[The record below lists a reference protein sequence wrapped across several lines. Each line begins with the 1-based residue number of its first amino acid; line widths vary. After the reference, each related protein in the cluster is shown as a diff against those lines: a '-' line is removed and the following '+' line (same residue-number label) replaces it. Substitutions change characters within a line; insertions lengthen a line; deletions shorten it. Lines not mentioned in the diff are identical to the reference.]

1 MSLFTQ
7 LWGWLTE
14 PAQNRQGL
22 TDGAI
27 EEAKNNGPRNARAVL
42 ASEQAEL
49 ALELERLFLAY
60 DEKVEDLA
68 LRLKDLPA
76 NAAEAEIERLRAIQ
90 HELQAA
96 VRRLEAAVKSR
107 QELEHELSYWQ
118 KMQGGERDSREKARR
133 QTEIIRSEL
142 AIRNPEEE
150 NYAPLPTAEAYE
162 MPTSGER
169 MVLAAEAEDED
180 EDEANACEAE
190 PAELMAELPDYA
202 HWPDAQNLVLA
213 IREATR
219 EAERWHAIPVECHD
233 QEALVQVRHVKDLNA
248 WLKKVDR
255 KNGVTRDRLELAISP
270 RELKY

>member
-27 EEAKNNGPRNARAVL
+27 EEAENCGPRHARAAL

-49 ALELERLFLAY
+49 ALELERLFMAY
-60 DEKVEDLA
+60 DEKVQDLA
-68 LRLKDLPA
+68 LRLKDLKP
-76 NAAEAEIERLRAIQ
+76 NAAEAEVARLRAIQ

-96 VRRLEAAVKSR
+96 VRRLEAAAKSR
-107 QELEHELSYWQ
+107 QELENELSYWQ
-118 KMQGGERDSREKARR
+118 KMLGGEVSSREKARR

-142 AIRNPEEE
+142 AIRSPEDDFSMRLEQIPQSKFQAIE
-150 NYAPLPTAEAYE
+150 TPVFAVEQI
-162 MPTSGER
+162 TSES
-169 MVLAAEAEDED
+169 DSF
-180 EDEANACEAE
+180 
-190 PAELMAELPDYA
+190 PAEHPELGMEVPDYA
-202 HWPDAQNLVLA
+202 HWPDAENLVRA

-233 QEALVQVRHVKDLNA
+233 EEAMIQVRHVRDLNA
-248 WLKKVDR
+248 WLKRVDR
-255 KNGVTRDRLELAISP
+255 RNGVTRDRLELAISP